1 MRFDNLRMLKEAH
14 TSLGGRDG
22 FKEWLAACLLKT
34 LTSNQRWHKTGE
46 MIDDHPEAR
55 SWLAG
60 LSTE

>member
-1 MRFDNLRMLKEAH
+1 MLKEAH

-22 FKEWLAACLLKT
+22 FKEWLTACLLKT